1 MRQEPQAA
9 SVGGGATGVSTAV
22 WHLPADTEPQERLWM
37 SFPRDYA
44 RMGTTTWELS
54 GARRAWS
61 RVAHA
66 VMDYQPVTLLVD
78 PADRQIVHT
87 YVDPMIPVVPVAMD
101 NPFLRLTGPTFT
113 TGAVITEGRGRA
125 QHRGVDRGDDPWADR
140 GRGNGAGGAGGG
152 GAGGG
157 GAGAHGAGRRQLGMI
172 DWVFNGFGRR
182 PGLEYR
188 LDDVTGG
195 TIAELTGADRQLS
208 LMVNEGGAFITDGEG
223 TLIASESVLLDPSRN
238 GGWTREHIEAEF
250 TRYTDIRK
258 IIWLP
263 SGLTRDSGPFGV
275 GAQIDQLVAFA
286 SPTVV
291 LLHWQENPAHPDH
304 EVSMRTLNVLQNE
317 TDARGRPLNVAT
329 VTAPLAGQDD
339 RGPLSWSYVNVLPVN
354 GAVVVPS
361 FEDPHD
367 DGAHQLLQAAY
378 PGRKV
383 VPIPAQRLYRRGV
396 GIRQVALPQP
406 SRQA

>member
-1 MRQEPQAA
+1 MRQDPQTLPRAAA
-9 SVGGGATGVSTAV
+9 SADLSTAL
-22 WHLPADTEPQERLWM
+22 WHLPAYTEPQERLWM
-37 SFPRDYA
+37 AFPRDYA
-44 RMGTTTWELS
+44 QMGSSLWELS

-66 VMDYQPVTLLVD
+66 VMDYEPVTLLVD

-87 YVDPMIPVVPVAMD
+87 YVDPMIPVVPLAMD
-101 NPFLRLTGPTFT
+101 NPFLGLSGPTFT
-113 TGAVITEGRGRA
+113 LGPVNGRT
-125 QHRGVDRGDDPWADR
+125 
-140 GRGNGAGGAGGG
+140 
-152 GAGGG
+152 
-157 GAGAHGAGRRQLGMI
+157 GRRTLGMI

-182 PGLEYR
+182 SGFDYQ
-188 LDDVTGG
+188 LDDVAGG
-195 TIAELTGADRQLS
+195 TIADLTRARRQLS

-223 TLIASESVLLDPSRN
+223 TLILSESVLLDPARN
-238 GGWTREHIEAEF
+238 GGWSRAHIEAEF

-263 SGLTRDSGPFGV
+263 GGLARDRGRHGL
-275 GAQIDQLVAFA
+275 GGHIDQLVAFA
-286 SPTVV
+286 SPSVV
-291 LLHWQENPAHPDH
+291 LLHWQENPSHPDH
-304 EVSMRTLNVLQNE
+304 AVSLRTLEILQDE

-329 VTAPLAGQDD
+329 VTAPLAGQDE
-339 RGPLSWSYVNVLPVN
+339 RGPLAWSYVNVLPVN

-367 DGAHQLLQAAY
+367 DGAHQLLQAAF
-378 PGRKV
+378 PGRTV

-406 SRQA
+406 CRQA